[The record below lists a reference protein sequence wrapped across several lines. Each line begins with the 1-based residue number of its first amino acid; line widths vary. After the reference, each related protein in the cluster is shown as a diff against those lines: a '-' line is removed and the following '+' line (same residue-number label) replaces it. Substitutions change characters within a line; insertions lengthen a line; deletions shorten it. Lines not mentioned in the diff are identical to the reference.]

1 MELLLSCADW
11 AGLEGPLAS
20 VTSPSELGSI
30 RMIVSVS
37 LLATDQPGGT
47 GTVSP
52 SFDSVVVAPGFEVG
66 EATGVGDTP
75 GDGLVSGLPI
85 PEPPGEL
92 RLPMTASA
100 VPNPA
105 INTVRARTPAMIR
118 IHGVRWTGAVTPD
131 GV

>member
-1 MELLLSCADW
+1 MELWLSCADC

-75 GDGLVSGLPI
+75 GDGLVGGLPL
-85 PEPPGEL
+85 PDPPGEL
-92 RLPMTASA
+92 GWPNTSSARPHPPTSTA
-100 VPNPA
+100 
-105 INTVRARTPAMIR
+105 
-118 IHGVRWTGAVTPD
+118 W
-131 GV
+131 